1 MYIQGAAPP
10 LPPPGVSEGLARAR
24 GHNGLPTVFVGSGQ
38 GFDHEALAV
47 VETVG
52 QVLVSAGLEVLG
64 PLGGICG
71 GVCKES
77 TQSGAVSGAFCHP
90 QLLSLP

>member
-1 MYIQGAAPP
+1 M
-10 LPPPGVSEGLARAR
+10 
-24 GHNGLPTVFVGSGQ
+24 FVGSGQ

-77 TQSGAVSGAFCHP
+77 TQSGAVSGAF
-90 QLLSLP
+90 